1 MLQFATVRGDGR
13 AAMAPR
19 ESARHMT
26 RSDSRDTLPTIVFL
40 SVSAPD
46 GTTKFVDQIVT
57 FAPDDI
63 EFLYFS
69 WRTALFGRWDVFH
82 VHWPEYLVRG
92 RTVIH
97 RLRNRALFTALLM
110 RLRLQRKPVLRTVHN
125 LRPHE
130 PGDRGE
136 ARLLADL
143 DDATSMLV
151 RLTDSTPV
159 DADRP
164 HTTILHGDYRYPF
177 RNYGHA
183 AVIPGRLLYFGRIE
197 PYKGVDLL
205 LEVFAALADDAL
217 SLRIVGRPT
226 DSLRSVITAEADRAE
241 AVTARLE
248 FVSDQ
253 ALVEEITASEL
264 IVLPYKEMHNSGVLL
279 VALSLN
285 RPVLAP
291 YSSTN
296 ELIQVEVGNEWLILY
311 TGEFTAEV
319 LRDAMAAVRGSSRS
333 ATVEMPSRDW
343 VAVAAR
349 YAAAYRLLAGRE
361 SSPDDQKAQSQ
372 TWS

>member
-1 MLQFATVRGDGR
+1 MG
-13 AAMAPR
+13 
-19 ESARHMT
+19 
-26 RSDSRDTLPTIVFL
+26 
-40 SVSAPD
+40 APD

-57 FAPDDI
+57 FAPDDVD
-63 EFLYFS
+63 FLFFS

-92 RTVIH
+92 RTVVH
-97 RLRNRALFTALLM
+97 RLRNRALFSALLM
-110 RLRLQRKPVLRTVHN
+110 RIRLQRKPILRTVHN
-125 LRPHE
+125 LQPHE

-136 ARLLADL
+136 AGLLARL
-143 DDATSMLV
+143 DATTSMFV
-151 RLTDSTPV
+151 RLTESTSLPPSV
-159 DADRP
+159 P
-164 HTTILHGDYRYPF
+164 HTTIVHGDYRYPF
-177 RNYGHA
+177 RNYEHA
-183 AVIPGRLLYFGRIE
+183 AVVPGRLLYFGRIE
-197 PYKGVDLL
+197 PYKGVERL
-205 LEVFAALADDAL
+205 LEVFTALSDDAL

-226 DSLRSVITAEADRAE
+226 ETLRSVITAEVDRTE

-253 ALVEEITASEL
+253 ALVEEITASEI

-296 ELIQVEVGNEWLILY
+296 ELIQLEVGNEWLILY
-311 TGEFTAEV
+311 AGEFTQEV
-319 LRDAMAAVRGSSRS
+319 LREAVAAVRRSSRS
-333 ATVEMPSRDW
+333 AAVDMPSRDW

-349 YAAAYRLLAGRE
+349 YAAVYRLLADRE
-361 SSPDDQKAQSQ
+361 SSADDQKTESQ